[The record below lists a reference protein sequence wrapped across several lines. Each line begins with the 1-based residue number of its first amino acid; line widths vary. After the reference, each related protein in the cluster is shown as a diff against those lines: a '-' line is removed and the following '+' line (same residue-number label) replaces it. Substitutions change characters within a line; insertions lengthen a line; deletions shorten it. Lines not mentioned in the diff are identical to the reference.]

1 MLYGN
6 GGGMDN
12 NGSGN
17 GGNARFTEGENRR
30 KRLELV
36 DKIGKLTSKVVELQR
51 ENEDLQFN
59 NNIEDRNNVENN
71 KNNRNSND
79 NVNALELHE
88 REEKLKS
95 WSETLKRQQNYLDEE
110 SLSLATDLKQLKNR
124 EERLRRV
131 TDDALNH
138 GGSNTSGVNASIN
151 ASLDN
156 SWSNA
161 LGLE

>member
-1 MLYGN
+1 M
-6 GGGMDN
+6 
-12 NGSGN
+12 
-17 GGNARFTEGENRR
+17 
-30 KRLELV
+30 
-36 DKIGKLTSKVVELQR
+36 
-51 ENEDLQFN
+51 QFN
-59 NNIEDRNNVENN
+59 NNIDDRNNVENN

-79 NVNALELHE
+79 NINALELHE